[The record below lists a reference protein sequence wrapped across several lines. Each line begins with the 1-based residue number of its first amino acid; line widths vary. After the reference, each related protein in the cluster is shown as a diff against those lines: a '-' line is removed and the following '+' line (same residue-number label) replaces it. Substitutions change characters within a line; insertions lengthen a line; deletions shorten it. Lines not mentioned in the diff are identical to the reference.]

1 MSEAPQL
8 LLYGLLIVT
17 FAGFIQGISCF
28 GFALISLPL
37 LSQIYPITI
46 VVPLIVCLSAGT
58 NILILKGVWRQAD
71 LQTIR
76 LLLISSLVATPLGTW
91 LLIWIRTDLL
101 RLIATATIS
110 GFALLQLLGKHYP
123 IRQPRLALVGIGAL
137 SGALNASVS
146 LSGPPIALLLN
157 NQHVSKD
164 RFRACITA
172 YALILNLVTL
182 TTYQMNGLLTAAF
195 FDALKW
201 LIPGMLLGT
210 LLGGRCASHICEAR
224 FKRYTLIMIMILA
237 GIGMLQALLVL
248 IPGILGGRVEAL

>member
-17 FAGFIQGISCF
+17 LAGFVQGISCF

-37 LSQIYPITI
+37 LSQIYPLTI
-46 VVPLIVCLSAGT
+46 VVPLIVCLSTGT
-58 NILILKGVWRQAD
+58 NILILKDAWRQAD

-76 LLLISSLVATPLGTW
+76 LLLIASLVATPLGTW
-91 LLIWIRTDLL
+91 LLVWIRADLL

-110 GFALLQLLGKHYP
+110 VFALLQLQGKHYP
-123 IRQPRLALVGIGAL
+123 IRQPRLALVGVGAL
-137 SGALNASVS
+137 SGALNASIA

-157 NQHVSKD
+157 NQNVSKD

-182 TTYQMNGLLTAAF
+182 ATYQMNGLLTAEF

-210 LLGGRCASHICEAR
+210 LLGGRCASHISEAR
-224 FKRYTLIMIMILA
+224 FKRCALIMIMVLA
-237 GIGMLQALLVL
+237 SVGLLQALLIL
-248 IPGILGGRVEAL
+248 IPSSLGGHIGAP